1 MTQQKKFKI
10 VNTTV
15 KAVRKDPVTGNDVR
29 SASERVG
36 HPVSFLS
43 DKGEIVMV
51 TQSQPRII
59 DALNEGVLHLSRGGY
74 IRIEEIDDVVTVLK
88 NHVDTSSRS
97 TDLFAPDQAAQVAAP
112 AAKTEDRSAKAKE
125 MGLDNYAQAS
135 GKELDGAVNPDGD
148 PNFLVTAPRQPK
160 KKERNNTAEV

>member
-1 MTQQKKFKI
+1 MSQQKKFKI

-15 KAVRKDPVTGNDVR
+15 KAVRKDPVTGNDTR

-36 HPVSFLS
+36 HPVSFLN

-59 DALNEGVLHLSRGGY
+59 EALNEGVLHLSRGGY

-88 NHVDTSSRS
+88 NHVDNTSRN
-97 TDLFAPDQAAQVAAP
+97 TDLFAPDQAAQASQP
-112 AAKTEDRSAKAKE
+112 TAKNEDRTAKAKE

-135 GKELDGAVNPDGD
+135 GKEMDGAVNPDGD
-148 PNFLVTAPRQPK
+148 PNFLVTAPRTPK
-160 KKERNNTAEV
+160 KKERVGTAEV